1 VPPDTVRAAVVQ
13 LLADEDTPRNI
24 VRAGE
29 LVQAAVVS
37 GAQLVVLPEKW
48 NWWGPASRTAEGA
61 EALDGPSLSAARAW
75 ARELGVLVLAGSVL
89 EAIGDGSRAFNT
101 SVLIAP
107 DGRDMAIYRKVHLFD
122 VIVDGHE
129 YRESDAVEPGE
140 SLALGDAAGI
150 RLGLSVCYDLRFPE
164 LYRSLTASGATALA
178 LGDAAGIRLGL
189 SVCYDLRFPELYRSL
204 TASGATALAVPA
216 NFTVPTG
223 EAHWQ
228 VLLRARAIED
238 QCFVLA
244 AGQCGEHAT
253 GEGAW
258 GHSMVVDPW
267 GTVLA
272 EVPDGEGIAC
282 ADLDLAE
289 QARLRRAL
297 PVLSHRRLP

>member
-1 VPPDTVRAAVVQ
+1 MRAAVVQ
-13 LLADEDTPRNI
+13 LLADEDTARNI
-24 VRAGE
+24 ARAGE
-29 LVQAAVVS
+29 LVRAAVVS
-37 GAQLVVLPEKW
+37 GAQVVVLPEKW
-48 NWWGPASRTAEGA
+48 NWWGSASRTSEGA

-75 ARELGVLVLAGSVL
+75 ARELGVFVLAGSVL
-89 EAIGDGSRAFNT
+89 EAIGDGSRAHNT

-107 DGRDMAIYRKVHLFD
+107 DGRDTALYRKVHLFD
-122 VIVDGHE
+122 VTVDGHE

-140 SLALGDAAGI
+140 SLALGYAAGL

-164 LYRSLTASGATALA
+164 LYRSLA
-178 LGDAAGIRLGL
+178 
-189 SVCYDLRFPELYRSL
+189 
-204 TASGATALAVPA
+204 ASGATALAVPA

-223 EAHWQ
+223 AAQWD

-258 GHSMVVDPW
+258 GHSMIVGPW

-272 EVPDGEGIAC
+272 EVPDGEGFAC

-289 QARLRRAL
+289 QARLRVAL

>member
-1 VPPDTVRAAVVQ
+1 MPPDTVRAAVVQ
-13 LLADEDTPRNI
+13 LLADEDTKRNI
-24 VRAGE
+24 ARAGE
-29 LVQAAVVS
+29 LVQAAAVS
-37 GAQLVVLPEKW
+37 GAQVVVLPEKW
-48 NWWGPASRTAEGA
+48 NWWGPASRTREGA

-75 ARELGVLVLAGSVL
+75 ARELGVFVLAGSVL
-89 EAIGDGSRAFNT
+89 EAIGDGSRAYNT

-107 DGRDMAIYRKVHLFD
+107 DGRDTALYRKVHLFD
-122 VIVDGHE
+122 VTVDGHE
-129 YRESDAVEPGE
+129 YRESDAVEPGDA
-140 SLALGDAAGI
+140 LAVGDAAGL

-164 LYRSLTASGATALA
+164 LYRSLV
-178 LGDAAGIRLGL
+178 AA
-189 SVCYDLRFPELYRSL
+189 
-204 TASGATALAVPA
+204 GATALAVPA

-223 EAHWQ
+223 AAHWQ

-258 GHSMVVDPW
+258 GHSMIVDPW

-272 EVPDGEGIAC
+272 EVAEGEGFAA

-289 QARLRRAL
+289 QARVRGSL
-297 PVLSHRRLP
+297 PALSHRRLP

>member
-1 VPPDTVRAAVVQ
+1 MPPDTVRAAVVQ

-178 LGDAAGIRLGL
+178 
-189 SVCYDLRFPELYRSL
+189 
-204 TASGATALAVPA
+204 VPA